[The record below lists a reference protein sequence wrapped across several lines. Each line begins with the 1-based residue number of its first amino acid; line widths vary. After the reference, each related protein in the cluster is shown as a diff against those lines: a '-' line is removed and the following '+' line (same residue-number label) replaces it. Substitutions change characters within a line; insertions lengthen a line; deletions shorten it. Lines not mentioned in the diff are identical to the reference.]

1 MGVVMIK
8 DSLWKKAFLFKKAKM
23 WKYLEESDI
32 FAVQLSSGEYGY
44 CSVTGRIGQ
53 HFALIVYLGD
63 KGLRSCYSVM
73 ASGDMCDSDAL
84 FAGVEQYCLQCTLE
98 SRNYTDEMQLPE
110 LRAYAKK
117 NQIRLGGEAGYPNLV
132 RFYPYRV
139 PWPVNDEEAVL
150 LEEALDA
157 ALWLNEKLGR
167 RKDKKA
173 AMLELGFDGEYIE
186 LKENVPLIIKKDGE
200 YEAGLLELKK
210 CSPMIFYSPQM
221 PSREKLKA
229 LKNTRGLKKNSL
241 DVTLRPM
248 NSALEG
254 TEGDDAAPFIP
265 PVLFASNHKNGQLLK
280 PLFVEGAEET
290 CYDAALDAFTDQLLE
305 NKPAEIFTA
314 SERTYQFLDDFCRSA
329 GISLYKEYGLY
340 HHDRVIQEFMYNF
353 NHPMKMFHESGLIGQ
368 LMQLS
373 DDELANLPPQFL
385 RLLMEPA
392 VLNALPAELR
402 KKLLN
407 MMS

>member
-1 MGVVMIK
+1 MGVVMLK
-8 DSLWKKAFLFKKAKM
+8 DSLWEKAFLFKKAKM

-84 FAGVEQYCLQCTLE
+84 FAGIEQYCLQCTLE
-98 SRNYTDEMQLPE
+98 SRNYTDENQLPE

-132 RFYPYRV
+132 RFYPCRM
-139 PWPVNDEEAVL
+139 PWPVNDEEALL

-157 ALWLNEKLGR
+157 ALRLNEKLGR
-167 RKDKKA
+167 RKDKQA
-173 AMLELGFDGEYIE
+173 AMRQMGFDGEYIE
-186 LKENVPLIIKKDGE
+186 LKNAVPLFVKEDDE
-200 YEAGLLELKK
+200 YKNSLLELKK
-210 CSPMIFYSPQM
+210 YSPMIFYSPHM
-221 PSREKLKA
+221 PSQEKLNT

-241 DVTLRPM
+241 DVSLRPM
-248 NSALEG
+248 NSTIEE
-254 TEGDDAAPFIP
+254 TIGDDEAPFIP
-265 PVLFASNHKNGQLLK
+265 PVIFASNHKNGQLLK
-280 PLFVEGAEET
+280 PLFVEGAEEKY
-290 CYDAALDAFTDQLLE
+290 YDAALDAFADQLME

-314 SERTYQFLDDFCRSA
+314 SERTYQFLEDFCKSA
-329 GISLYKEYGLY
+329 GIRLYKEYELY
-340 HHDRVIQEFMYNF
+340 HHEQVIEEFMYNF
-353 NHPMKMFHESGLIGQ
+353 NHPMDMFQKSGLIGQ

-373 DDELANLPPQFL
+373 DEELANLPPQFL
-385 RLLMEPA
+385 GLLMEPDILR
-392 VLNALPAELR
+392 VLPPELM
-402 KKLLN
+402 KKLLK

>member
-1 MGVVMIK
+1 MIK
-8 DSLWKKAFLFKKAKM
+8 DSLWEKAFLFKKAKM

-117 NQIRLGGEAGYPNLV
+117 NQIRLGGEAGYPNLL
-132 RFYPYRV
+132 RFYPCRI

-167 RKDKKA
+167 RKDKQA
-173 AMLELGFDGEYIE
+173 AMRQMGFDGEYIE
-186 LKENVPLIIKKDGE
+186 LKDSVPLIVKKDGE
-200 YEAGLLELKK
+200 YHAGLLELKK
-210 CSPMIFYSPQM
+210 YSPMIFYSPQM
-221 PSREKLKA
+221 PSAEKLNA
-229 LKNTRGLKKNSL
+229 LKNKRGLKKNSL
-241 DVTLRPM
+241 DVSLRLL
-248 NSALEG
+248 NSSIEE
-254 TEGDDAAPFIP
+254 TEGDDEAPFIP
-265 PVLFASNHKNGQLLK
+265 PLIFASNHKNGQLLK
-280 PLFVEGAEET
+280 PLFVEGAEDQY
-290 CYDAALDAFTDQLLE
+290 YDAALNEFADQLLE

-314 SERTYQFLDDFCRSA
+314 SERTYQFLEDFCKSA
-329 GISLYKEYGLY
+329 GIILYKEYELY
-340 HHDRVIQEFMYNF
+340 RHDQSIEEFMYNF
-353 NHPMKMFHESGLIGQ
+353 NHPMTMFHESGLMGQ

-373 DDELANLPPQFL
+373 DEDLANLPPQFL
-385 RLLMEPA
+385 GLLSEPDILR
-392 VLNALPAELR
+392 VLPPELR

>member
-1 MGVVMIK
+1 MGVVMLK
-8 DSLWKKAFLFKKAKM
+8 DSLWEKAFLFKKAKM

-132 RFYPYRV
+132 RFYPCRM
-139 PWPVNDEEAVL
+139 PWPVNDEEALL

-157 ALWLNEKLGR
+157 ALWVNEKLGC
-167 RKDKKA
+167 RKDKQA
-173 AMLELGFDGEYIE
+173 AMRQMGFDGEYIE
-186 LKENVPLIIKKDGE
+186 LKNAVPLFVKEDDE
-200 YEAGLLELKK
+200 YKNSLLELKK

-221 PSREKLKA
+221 PSQEKLKA

-248 NSALEG
+248 NSTIEE
-254 TEGDDAAPFIP
+254 TIGDDEAPFIP
-265 PVLFASNHKNGQLLK
+265 PVIFASNHKNGQLLK
-280 PLFVEGAEET
+280 PLFVEGAEEKY
-290 CYDAALDAFTDQLLE
+290 YDAALDAFADQLME

-314 SERTYQFLDDFCRSA
+314 SERTYQFLEDFCKSA
-329 GISLYKEYGLY
+329 GIRLYKEYELY
-340 HHDRVIQEFMYNF
+340 HHEQVIEEFMYNF
-353 NHPMKMFHESGLIGQ
+353 NHPMDMFQKSGLIGQ

-373 DDELANLPPQFL
+373 DGELANLPPQL
-385 RLLMEPA
+385 LGLLMEPDILR
-392 VLNALPAELR
+392 VLPPELM
-402 KKLLN
+402 KKLLK